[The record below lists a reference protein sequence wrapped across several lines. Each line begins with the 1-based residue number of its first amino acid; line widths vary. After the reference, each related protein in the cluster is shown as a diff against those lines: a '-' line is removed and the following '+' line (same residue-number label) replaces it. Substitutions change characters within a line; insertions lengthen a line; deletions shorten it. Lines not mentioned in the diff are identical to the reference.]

1 MAAAQA
7 ALGAGA
13 VACDVLL
20 PPDEQVDGWDAADAI
35 TECFDVHTFI
45 TTGPRMSIKPA
56 SATPTQEPSV
66 WATDDA
72 LALSFTTRYAED
84 WRYCAAWG
92 KWLLWDGRRW
102 HSDETLLIHHL
113 IRALCREAALEVDS
127 HRLAAKLASSGTVSS
142 VERMVRCDRRHAG
155 TTHEWDTDLW
165 KLNTPA
171 GVIDLRTGQRREHQ
185 RIDRMTKITTASPK
199 GECPQWHQFLSE
211 VTGHDAALQAYL
223 QRMTG
228 YCLTGVTDEHAL
240 FFLYGT
246 GANGKSVF
254 VNTLATILGSYAAN
268 APMDTFMETRSDRHP
283 TDLAGLRG
291 ARMVSS
297 VETEQG
303 RRWAESKLKHLTGG
317 DKICA
322 RFMHQD
328 FFEYIPQFK
337 LMIAGNHK
345 PAIRNIDEAMKRRL
359 HLIPFTITVPPEQRD
374 AQLQRKLL
382 AERDGI
388 LAWAVQGCLDWQRIG
403 TLEPPQQ
410 VRQATD
416 EYFDGEDAL
425 GRWMDER
432 CIRDPNGKSLTAELF
447 NDWRRWAEATG
458 EFIGSQKHFAEQ
470 LLSRNIEKWRN
481 PSGLRG
487 FRGLVL
493 KHSPTASQT
502 YYSDF

>member
-1 MAAAQA
+1 MAVAQA

-13 VACDVLL
+13 LSCDVLL
-20 PPDEQVDGWDAADAI
+20 PPDDQVDGWDAADAI
-35 TECFDVHTFI
+35 SEGIDVTEFI
-45 TTGPRMSIKPA
+45 AIGPRMSIKPA
-56 SATPTQEPSV
+56 SATPTQEPTV

-92 KWLLWDGRRW
+92 KWLVWDGRRW
-102 HSDETLLIHHL
+102 HCDETLLIYHL
-113 IRALCREAALEVDS
+113 TRALCREAALKADS
-127 HRLAAKLASSGTVSS
+127 HRLAAKLASSGTVSG
-142 VERMVRCDRRHAG
+142 VERLVRCDRNHAA
-155 TTHEWDTDLW
+155 TSNEWDTDLW
-165 KLNTPA
+165 KLNTPT
-171 GVIDLRTGQRREHQ
+171 GVVDLRTGHQ
-185 RIDRMTKITTASPK
+185 HSHKRIDRMTKMTSASAK
-199 GECPQWHQFLSE
+199 GQCPQWCQFLNE
-211 VTGHDAALQAYL
+211 VTGNDTALQAYL

-328 FFEYIPQFK
+328 FFEFIPQFK
-337 LMIAGNHK
+337 LIIAGNHK
-345 PAIRNIDEAMKRRL
+345 PSIRNIDEAMRRRL
-359 HLIPFTITVPPEQRD
+359 HLIPFTITVPPKRRD
-374 AQLQRKLL
+374 TQLQHKLL
-382 AERDGI
+382 AEKDGI
-388 LAWAVQGCLDWQRIG
+388 LAWAIQGCLNWQRIG

-410 VRQATD
+410 VQEATN
-416 EYFDGEDAL
+416 EYFECEDAL
-425 GRWMDER
+425 GRWIDER
-432 CIRDPNGKSLTAELF
+432 CIRDANGKSLTAELF
-447 NDWRRWAEATG
+447 GDWKRWAEATG
-458 EFIGSQKHFAEQ
+458 EFPGSQKRFAEQ

-481 PSGLRG
+481 SSGLRG
-487 FRGLVL
+487 FRGLTL
-493 KHSPTASQT
+493 KQPPAAPPPP
-502 YYSDF
+502 YSDL